1 MSCLHMDMVQK
12 LELVTYNKNA
22 EYNKIFTT
30 NNNNNNNNNKLFSF
44 YLVVAKINIFQET
57 GPK

>member
-1 MSCLHMDMVQK
+1 MDMVQK
-12 LELVTYNKNA
+12 QEMVTYNKNA
-22 EYNKIFTT
+22 EYNKNFTT
-30 NNNNNNNNNKLFSF
+30 NNNNNKMFSF

>member
-1 MSCLHMDMVQK
+1 MDMVQK
-12 LELVTYNKNA
+12 QEMVTYNKNA

-30 NNNNNNNNNKLFSF
+30 NNNNNNNKMFSF